1 MRPSRG
7 LGFAFQRTL
16 RRNYDALAK
25 YMDSLHRKQRLRFR
39 IHDRTAASISGLVL
53 RPSTR
58 APMTIARRILKS
70 RTVFGPP
77 AKLTGFSRDG
87 LTCFHQQLRSSNPGG
102 SYLLDL
108 DCGGDRC
115 PAYVRPHHFRARRP
129 IFRAVGKD
137 RPRNACIF
145 RRKCDGGNVYVPS
158 FPRRRAQALVMRRS
172 KSRATTAYVPT
183 PHRANLPHAPEKPAW
198 QCPVPLV

>member
-115 PAYVRPHHFRARRP
+115 PAYVRPQPLPGPTADIPCRGQGSPTQCVHFSPQVRWRQRL
-129 IFRAVGKD
+129 RAV
-137 RPRNACIF
+137 
-145 RRKCDGGNVYVPS
+145 VPS
-158 FPRRRAQALVMRRS
+158 GGAPRHS
-172 KSRATTAYVPT
+172 
-183 PHRANLPHAPEKPAW
+183 
-198 QCPVPLV
+198 